1 MMTFRKFFLII
12 SIIVCVFVQT
22 ACGNSAAEEAVA
34 VEQEG
39 DSTQEAEE
47 TEEQVNSLS
56 SEEETTEAT
65 VSKKETEKAE
75 TQETTDTKKETETK
89 EIMSVG
95 DHNSTDDDINSS
107 EDNQNP
113 AEDNDTE
120 EENGPQIDRQDI
132 QSYDTPATLYA
143 QQKVNIRK
151 GPSTDFDVLGML
163 NLNDAVSVVGESKSS
178 PWKEIQY
185 QDGTAFVHGGYLL
198 AEPVDL
204 EALRAQQEAARAAA
218 EAAKAAEDAAK
229 QQEATQPAQAQAQT
243 QTTPQPNPAPQP
255 EVPAPA
261 GILFIGD
268 SRTCQMK
275 SATGG
280 ANCSWICE
288 YGTSYDWFEQ
298 TAVPKADQLIGQG
311 TKVVICMGVNDPNH
325 LNSYASLVNRKA
337 GDWNARGATVY
348 YVSLNPVAQP
358 YEDKTP
364 QIDSFNASMPG
375 MLSGVR
381 WIDTASTIK
390 QGGYLLVDGI
400 HYDAMGNV
408 NIFNLICGNL

>member
-229 QQEATQPAQAQAQT
+229 QQEAAQAAQA

>member
-1 MMTFRKFFLII
+1 MTFRKFFLVI
-12 SIIVCVFVQT
+12 SIIGGMALQT

-229 QQEATQPAQAQAQT
+229 QQEAAQAAQT

>member
-1 MMTFRKFFLII
+1 MTFRKFFLII
-12 SIIVCVFVQT
+12 SIIGCMVLQT

-113 AEDNDTE
+113 SEDNDTE

-204 EALRAQQEAARAAA
+204 EALRAQQEAARAA

-229 QQEATQPAQAQAQT
+229 QQEAAQAAQA

-268 SRTCQMK
+268 SRTCQMQ

-280 ANCSWICE
+280 ANCNWICE

>member
-12 SIIVCVFVQT
+12 SIIGCMALQT

-132 QSYDTPATLYA
+132 QPYDTPATLYA

-204 EALRAQQEAARAAA
+204 EALRAQQEAARAA

-229 QQEATQPAQAQAQT
+229 QQEAAQAAQAQT
-243 QTTPQPNPAPQP
+243 IPQPNPAPQP

-400 HYDAMGNV
+400 HYDAMGNL

>member
-12 SIIVCVFVQT
+12 SIIGCMALQT

-204 EALRAQQEAARAAA
+204 EALRAQQEAARAA

-229 QQEATQPAQAQAQT
+229 QQEAAQAAQA

-268 SRTCQMK
+268 SRTCQMQ

>member
-1 MMTFRKFFLII
+1 MTFRKFFLII

-89 EIMSVG
+89 EIMSVDDNNSALG
-95 DHNSTDDDINSS
+95 DNNSS

-132 QSYDTPATLYA
+132 QPYDTPATLYA

-204 EALRAQQEAARAAA
+204 EALRAQQEAARAA

-229 QQEATQPAQAQAQT
+229 QQEAAQAAQT

-268 SRTCQMK
+268 SRTCQMQ

>member
-1 MMTFRKFFLII
+1 MTFRKFFLII

-132 QSYDTPATLYA
+132 QPYDTPATLYA

-204 EALRAQQEAARAAA
+204 EALRAQQEAARAA
-218 EAAKAAEDAAK
+218 EAAKTAEDAAK
-229 QQEATQPAQAQAQT
+229 QQEAAQAAQT

>member
-1 MMTFRKFFLII
+1 MTFRKFFLII

-56 SEEETTEAT
+56 SGEETTEAT

-113 AEDNDTE
+113 AEDNGTE

-132 QSYDTPATLYA
+132 QPYDTAVTLYA

-204 EALRAQQEAARAAA
+204 EALRAQQEAARAA

-229 QQEATQPAQAQAQT
+229 QQEAAQAAQA

-268 SRTCQMK
+268 SRTCQMQ

-400 HYDAMGNV
+400 HYDAMGNL

>member
-1 MMTFRKFFLII
+1 MTFRKFFLII

-113 AEDNDTE
+113 AEDNGTE

-204 EALRAQQEAARAAA
+204 EALRAQQEAARAA

-229 QQEATQPAQAQAQT
+229 QQEAAQAAQA

-268 SRTCQMK
+268 SRTCQMQ

>member
-12 SIIVCVFVQT
+12 SIIGCMALQT

-204 EALRAQQEAARAAA
+204 EALRAQQEAARAA

-229 QQEATQPAQAQAQT
+229 QQEAAQAAQA

>member
-12 SIIVCVFVQT
+12 SIMVCVFVQT

-113 AEDNDTE
+113 SEDNDTE

-204 EALRAQQEAARAAA
+204 EALRAQQEAARAA

-229 QQEATQPAQAQAQT
+229 QQEAAQAAQA

-268 SRTCQMK
+268 SRTCQMQ

-288 YGTSYDWFEQ
+288 YGQKYEWFE
-298 TAVPKADQLIGQG
+298 TKAIPEADKIVGQG
-311 TKVVICMGVNDPNH
+311 TKVVICMGVNDPDH
-325 LNSYASLVNRKA
+325 CNSYASLVNRKA
-337 GDWNARGATVY
+337 GDWNARGAQVY
-348 YVSLNPVAQP
+348 FVSLNPCAQP
-358 YEDKTP
+358 YEDKNP
-364 QIDSFNASMPG
+364 QIDAFNSTMPG
-375 MLSGVR
+375 LLSGVK
-381 WIDTASTIK
+381 WIDTASTVK
-390 QGGYLLVDGI
+390 QGGYVLVDGI
-400 HYDAMGNV
+400 HYDAMGNL

>member
-1 MMTFRKFFLII
+1 MMTFRKFFLVI
-12 SIIVCVFVQT
+12 SIIGCIALQT

-204 EALRAQQEAARAAA
+204 EALRAQQEAARAEA

-229 QQEATQPAQAQAQT
+229 QQEAAQAAQT

-268 SRTCQMK
+268 SRTCQMQ

>member
-1 MMTFRKFFLII
+1 MTFRKIFLII
-12 SIIVCVFVQT
+12 SIIGGMALQT

-113 AEDNDTE
+113 AEDNNTE

-132 QSYDTPATLYA
+132 QPYDTPATLYA

-204 EALRAQQEAARAAA
+204 EALRAQQEAARAA

-229 QQEATQPAQAQAQT
+229 QQEAAQAAQA

>member
-1 MMTFRKFFLII
+1 MMTFRKFFLVI
-12 SIIVCVFVQT
+12 SIIGCMALQT

-47 TEEQVNSLS
+47 TEEQVNSPS
-56 SEEETTEAT
+56 SAEETTEAT

-204 EALRAQQEAARAAA
+204 EALRAQQEAARAA

-229 QQEATQPAQAQAQT
+229 QQEAAQAAQA

>member
-12 SIIVCVFVQT
+12 SIMVCVFVQT

-95 DHNSTDDDINSS
+95 DHNSTDDNINSS

-132 QSYDTPATLYA
+132 QPYDTPATLYA

-229 QQEATQPAQAQAQT
+229 QQEAAQAAQAQT
-243 QTTPQPNPAPQP
+243 IPQPNPAPQP

-268 SRTCQMK
+268 SRTCQMQ

-400 HYDAMGNV
+400 HYDAMGNL

>member
-1 MMTFRKFFLII
+1 MTFRKFFLVI
-12 SIIVCVFVQT
+12 SIIGGMALQT

-95 DHNSTDDDINSS
+95 DHNSTDDNINSS

-132 QSYDTPATLYA
+132 QPYDTAVTLYA

-151 GPSTDFDVLGML
+151 GPSTNFDVLGML

-218 EAAKAAEDAAK
+218 EAAKVAEEAAK

-337 GDWNARGATVY
+337 GDWNARGAQVY
-348 YVSLNPVAQP
+348 FVSLNPCAQP
-358 YEDKTP
+358 YEDKNP
-364 QIDSFNASMPG
+364 QIDAFNSTMPG
-375 MLSGVR
+375 LLSGVK
-381 WIDTASTIK
+381 WIDTASTVK
-390 QGGYLLVDGI
+390 QGGYVLVDGI
-400 HYDAMGNV
+400 HYDAMGNL

>member
-1 MMTFRKFFLII
+1 MTFRKIFLII
-12 SIIVCVFVQT
+12 SIIGGMALQT

-204 EALRAQQEAARAAA
+204 EALRAQQEAARAA
-218 EAAKAAEDAAK
+218 EAAKTAEDAAK
-229 QQEATQPAQAQAQT
+229 QQEAAQAAQT

>member
-1 MMTFRKFFLII
+1 MTFRKFFLVI
-12 SIIVCVFVQT
+12 SIIGCMALQT

-132 QSYDTPATLYA
+132 QPYDTPATLYA

-204 EALRAQQEAARAAA
+204 EALRAQQEAARAA

-229 QQEATQPAQAQAQT
+229 QQEAAQAAQT

-268 SRTCQMK
+268 SRTCQMQ

>member
-1 MMTFRKFFLII
+1 MTFRKIFLII
-12 SIIVCVFVQT
+12 SIIGGMALQT

-204 EALRAQQEAARAAA
+204 EALRAQQEAARAA
-218 EAAKAAEDAAK
+218 KAAEDAAK
-229 QQEATQPAQAQAQT
+229 QQEAAQAAQA

>member
-1 MMTFRKFFLII
+1 MTFRKIFLII
-12 SIIVCVFVQT
+12 SIIGGMALQT

-204 EALRAQQEAARAAA
+204 EALRAQQEAARAA

-229 QQEATQPAQAQAQT
+229 QQEAAQAAQA

-268 SRTCQMK
+268 SRTCQMQ

>member
-1 MMTFRKFFLII
+1 MTFRKIFLII
-12 SIIVCVFVQT
+12 SIIGGMALQT

-56 SEEETTEAT
+56 SGEETTEAT

-132 QSYDTPATLYA
+132 QPYDTPATLYA

-229 QQEATQPAQAQAQT
+229 QQEAARAAQA

-268 SRTCQMK
+268 SRTCQMQ

-400 HYDAMGNV
+400 HYDAMGNL

>member
-1 MMTFRKFFLII
+1 MTFRKFFLII

-56 SEEETTEAT
+56 SGEETTEAT

-113 AEDNDTE
+113 AEDNGTE

-132 QSYDTPATLYA
+132 QPYDTAVTLYA

-204 EALRAQQEAARAAA
+204 EALRAQQEAARAA

-229 QQEATQPAQAQAQT
+229 QQEAAQAAQA

-255 EVPAPA
+255 EVHAPA

-268 SRTCQMK
+268 SRT
-275 SATGG
+275 
-280 ANCSWICE
+280 
-288 YGTSYDWFEQ
+288 
-298 TAVPKADQLIGQG
+298 
-311 TKVVICMGVNDPNH
+311 
-325 LNSYASLVNRKA
+325 
-337 GDWNARGATVY
+337 
-348 YVSLNPVAQP
+348 
-358 YEDKTP
+358 
-364 QIDSFNASMPG
+364 
-375 MLSGVR
+375 
-381 WIDTASTIK
+381 
-390 QGGYLLVDGI
+390 
-400 HYDAMGNV
+400 
-408 NIFNLICGNL
+408 

>member
-1 MMTFRKFFLII
+1 MTFRKIFLII
-12 SIIVCVFVQT
+12 SIIGCMVLQT

-95 DHNSTDDDINSS
+95 DHNSTDDNINSS

-132 QSYDTPATLYA
+132 QPYDTPATLYA

-204 EALRAQQEAARAAA
+204 EALRAQQEAARAA

-229 QQEATQPAQAQAQT
+229 QQEAAQAAQA

-288 YGTSYDWFEQ
+288 YGTCYDWFEQ

>member
-1 MMTFRKFFLII
+1 MTFRKFFLII

-47 TEEQVNSLS
+47 TEEQVNSLPS
-56 SEEETTEAT
+56 GEETTEAT

-89 EIMSVG
+89 EIMSVDDNNSALG
-95 DHNSTDDDINSS
+95 DNNSS

-113 AEDNDTE
+113 AEDNNTE
-120 EENGPQIDRQDI
+120 EEDGPQIDRQDI
-132 QSYDTPATLYA
+132 QPYDTPATLYA

-204 EALRAQQEAARAAA
+204 EALRAQQEAARAA
-218 EAAKAAEDAAK
+218 EAAQA
-229 QQEATQPAQAQAQT
+229 AQA

-268 SRTCQMK
+268 SRTCQMQ

-288 YGTSYDWFEQ
+288 YGQKYEWFE
-298 TAVPKADQLIGQG
+298 TKAIPEADKIVGQG
-311 TKVVICMGVNDPNH
+311 TKVVICMGVNDPDH
-325 LNSYASLVNRKA
+325 CNSYASLVNRKA
-337 GDWNARGATVY
+337 GDWNARGAQVY
-348 YVSLNPVAQP
+348 FVSLNPCAQP
-358 YEDKTP
+358 YEDKNP
-364 QIDSFNASMPG
+364 QIDAFNSTMPG
-375 MLSGVR
+375 LLSGVK
-381 WIDTASTIK
+381 WIDTASTVK
-390 QGGYLLVDGI
+390 QGGYVLVDGI
-400 HYDAMGNV
+400 HYDAMGNL

>member
-1 MMTFRKFFLII
+1 
-12 SIIVCVFVQT
+12 
-22 ACGNSAAEEAVA
+22 
-34 VEQEG
+34 
-39 DSTQEAEE
+39 
-47 TEEQVNSLS
+47 
-56 SEEETTEAT
+56 AT

-89 EIMSVG
+89 EIMSVDDNNSALG
-95 DHNSTDDDINSS
+95 DNNSS

-204 EALRAQQEAARAAA
+204 EALRAQQEAARAA

-229 QQEATQPAQAQAQT
+229 QQEAAQAAQA

-268 SRTCQMK
+268 SRTCQMQ

-337 GDWNARGATVY
+337 GDWNARGAQVY
-348 YVSLNPVAQP
+348 FVSLNPCAQP
-358 YEDKTP
+358 YEDKNP
-364 QIDSFNASMPG
+364 QIDAFNSTMPG
-375 MLSGVR
+375 LLSGVK
-381 WIDTASTIK
+381 WIDTASTVK
-390 QGGYLLVDGI
+390 QGGYVLVDGI

>member
-204 EALRAQQEAARAAA
+204 EALRAQQEAARAA

-229 QQEATQPAQAQAQT
+229 QQEAAQAAQT

-337 GDWNARGATVY
+337 GDWNARGAQVY
-348 YVSLNPVAQP
+348 FVSLNPCAQP
-358 YEDKTP
+358 YEDKNP
-364 QIDSFNASMPG
+364 QIDAFNSTMPG
-375 MLSGVR
+375 LLSGVK
-381 WIDTASTIK
+381 WIDTASTVK
-390 QGGYLLVDGI
+390 QGGYVLVDGI

>member
-12 SIIVCVFVQT
+12 SIMVCVFVQT

-95 DHNSTDDDINSS
+95 DHNSTDDNINSS

-132 QSYDTPATLYA
+132 QPYDTPATLYA

-204 EALRAQQEAARAAA
+204 EALRAQQEAARAEA

-229 QQEATQPAQAQAQT
+229 QQEAAQAAQAQT
-243 QTTPQPNPAPQP
+243 IPQPNPAPQP

-268 SRTCQMK
+268 SRTCQMQ

-337 GDWNARGATVY
+337 GDWNARGAQVY
-348 YVSLNPVAQP
+348 FVSLNPCAQP
-358 YEDKTP
+358 YEDKNP
-364 QIDSFNASMPG
+364 QIDAFNSTMPG
-375 MLSGVR
+375 LLSGVK
-381 WIDTASTIK
+381 WIDTASTVK
-390 QGGYLLVDGI
+390 QGGYVLVDGI

>member
-1 MMTFRKFFLII
+1 MTFRKFFLII

-95 DHNSTDDDINSS
+95 DHNSTDDNINSS

-132 QSYDTPATLYA
+132 QPYDTPATLYA

-185 QDGTAFVHGGYLL
+185 
-198 AEPVDL
+198 
-204 EALRAQQEAARAAA
+204 
-218 EAAKAAEDAAK
+218 
-229 QQEATQPAQAQAQT
+229 
-243 QTTPQPNPAPQP
+243 
-255 EVPAPA
+255 
-261 GILFIGD
+261 
-268 SRTCQMK
+268 
-275 SATGG
+275 
-280 ANCSWICE
+280 
-288 YGTSYDWFEQ
+288 
-298 TAVPKADQLIGQG
+298 
-311 TKVVICMGVNDPNH
+311 
-325 LNSYASLVNRKA
+325 
-337 GDWNARGATVY
+337 
-348 YVSLNPVAQP
+348 
-358 YEDKTP
+358 
-364 QIDSFNASMPG
+364 
-375 MLSGVR
+375 
-381 WIDTASTIK
+381 
-390 QGGYLLVDGI
+390 
-400 HYDAMGNV
+400 
-408 NIFNLICGNL
+408 

>member
-1 MMTFRKFFLII
+1 MTFRKIFLII
-12 SIIVCVFVQT
+12 SIIGGMALQT

-204 EALRAQQEAARAAA
+204 EALRAQQEAARAA

-229 QQEATQPAQAQAQT
+229 QQEAAQAAQT

>member
-1 MMTFRKFFLII
+1 MTFRKIFLII
-12 SIIVCVFVQT
+12 SIIGGMALQT

-89 EIMSVG
+89 EIMSVDDNNSALG
-95 DHNSTDDDINSS
+95 DNNSS

-132 QSYDTPATLYA
+132 QPYDTPATLYA
-143 QQKVNIRK
+143 QQKVNIRN

-198 AEPVDL
+198 AEPVNL
-204 EALRAQQEAARAAA
+204 EALRAQQEAART
-218 EAAKAAEDAAK
+218 AKAAEDAAK
-229 QQEATQPAQAQAQT
+229 QQEAAQAAQA

-268 SRTCQMK
+268 SRTCQMQ

>member
-132 QSYDTPATLYA
+132 QPYDTPATLYA

-204 EALRAQQEAARAAA
+204 EALRAQQEAARAA

-229 QQEATQPAQAQAQT
+229 QQEAAQAAQT

>member
-1 MMTFRKFFLII
+1 MTFRKFFLII

-47 TEEQVNSLS
+47 TEEQVNSLPS
-56 SEEETTEAT
+56 GEETTEAT

-113 AEDNDTE
+113 VEDNGAE

-132 QSYDTPATLYA
+132 QPYDTAVTLYA

-204 EALRAQQEAARAAA
+204 EALRAQQEAARAA

-229 QQEATQPAQAQAQT
+229 QQEAAQAAQA

-268 SRTCQMK
+268 SRTCQMQ

-288 YGTSYDWFEQ
+288 YGQKYEWFE
-298 TAVPKADQLIGQG
+298 TKAIPEADKIVGQG
-311 TKVVICMGVNDPNH
+311 TKVVICMGVNDPDQC
-325 LNSYASLVNRKA
+325 NSYASLVNRKA
-337 GDWNARGATVY
+337 GDWNARGAQVY
-348 YVSLNPVAQP
+348 FVSLNPCAQP
-358 YEDKTP
+358 YEDKNP
-364 QIDSFNASMPG
+364 QIDAFNSTMPG
-375 MLSGVR
+375 LLSGVK
-381 WIDTASTIK
+381 WIDTASTVK
-390 QGGYLLVDGI
+390 QGGYVLVDGI
-400 HYDAMGNV
+400 HYDAMGNL

>member
-1 MMTFRKFFLII
+1 MTFRKIFLII
-12 SIIVCVFVQT
+12 SIIGGMALQT

-95 DHNSTDDDINSS
+95 DHNSTDDNINSS

-132 QSYDTPATLYA
+132 QPYDTPATLYA

-204 EALRAQQEAARAAA
+204 EALRAQQEAARAA

-229 QQEATQPAQAQAQT
+229 QQEAAQAAQT

>member
-1 MMTFRKFFLII
+1 MMTFRKFFLVI
-12 SIIVCVFVQT
+12 SIIGCMALQT

-95 DHNSTDDDINSS
+95 DHNSTDDNINSS

-204 EALRAQQEAARAAA
+204 EALRAQQEAARAA

-229 QQEATQPAQAQAQT
+229 QQEAAQAAQT

-337 GDWNARGATVY
+337 GDWNARGAQVY
-348 YVSLNPVAQP
+348 FVSLNPCAQP
-358 YEDKTP
+358 YEDKNP
-364 QIDSFNASMPG
+364 QIDAFNSTMPG
-375 MLSGVR
+375 LLSGVK
-381 WIDTASTIK
+381 WIDTASTVK
-390 QGGYLLVDGI
+390 QGGYVLVDGI
-400 HYDAMGNV
+400 HYDAMGDV

>member
-1 MMTFRKFFLII
+1 MMIFRKFFLVI
-12 SIIVCVFVQT
+12 SIIGCMALQT

-89 EIMSVG
+89 ESLSAG
-95 DHNSTDDDINSS
+95 DHNSTDDNINSS

-132 QSYDTPATLYA
+132 QPYDTPATLYA

-204 EALRAQQEAARAAA
+204 EALRAQQEAARAA

-229 QQEATQPAQAQAQT
+229 QQEAAQAAQA

-268 SRTCQMK
+268 SRTCQMQ

>member
-12 SIIVCVFVQT
+12 SIMVCVFVQT

-132 QSYDTPATLYA
+132 QPYDTPATLYA

-204 EALRAQQEAARAAA
+204 EALRAQQEAARAA

-229 QQEATQPAQAQAQT
+229 QQEAAQAAQAQT
-243 QTTPQPNPAPQP
+243 IPQPNPAPQP

-400 HYDAMGNV
+400 HYDAMGNL

>member
-1 MMTFRKFFLII
+1 MTFRKIFLII
-12 SIIVCVFVQT
+12 SIIGGMALQT

-56 SEEETTEAT
+56 SGEETTEAT

-95 DHNSTDDDINSS
+95 DHNSTDDNINSS

-229 QQEATQPAQAQAQT
+229 QQEAAQAAQAQT
-243 QTTPQPNPAPQP
+243 IPQPNPAPQP

-268 SRTCQMK
+268 SRTCQMQ

>member
-12 SIIVCVFVQT
+12 SIMVCVFVQT
-22 ACGNSAAEEAVA
+22 ACGNSAAEEAVV

-95 DHNSTDDDINSS
+95 DHNSTDDNINSS

-132 QSYDTPATLYA
+132 QPYDTPATLYA

-229 QQEATQPAQAQAQT
+229 QQEAAQAAQAQT
-243 QTTPQPNPAPQP
+243 IPQPNPAPQP

-268 SRTCQMK
+268 SRTCQMQ

-400 HYDAMGNV
+400 HYDAMGNL